1 MITRCLKVRRGR
13 QPSNPIRVFVAR
25 LMAEVHGTSTKRGL
39 AVIAQ
44 NADRAPGCLWAAAVD
59 AYTSGCRTLR
69 DFEQWTG
76 ETLTQLSK

>member
-1 MITRCLKVRRGR
+1 MITRCRTIRHGR
-13 QPSNPIRVFVAR
+13 PSNPIRGFVAR
-25 LMAEVHGTSTKRGL
+25 LMAEVHGVSVKR
-39 AVIAQ
+39 ATAIV
-44 NADRAPGCLWAAAVD
+44 DRAPGCLWAAAVD